1 MMDAQFVFKPSDI
14 VALCGLITAVYA
26 VYKIMKQANKP
37 YDDLRKTV
45 EKHSQILDN
54 DNKRLKATEE
64 DNKMI
69 LQALLVIVNHSVD
82 GNGIDKLKET
92 RTELQEYLIKR

>member
-1 MMDAQFVFKPSDI
+1 MDAQFVFKPSDI